1 MSFLMFYQDFP
12 FLEVVKHEL
21 SWEPGNTCNPIFCTI
36 KKKVFCFEMFSK
48 AKSLFL
54 VPLMYKHW
62 FFQLWRMNFLSSTM
76 VISFDK
82 VISFDIQTGKWLWV
96 LFLDEVRQI
105 LRSCAESL
113 SCSPTLSVVD
123 PLSCAEFLS
132 SCCVNGS
139 CLFGG
144 VHFLLDQRT
153 ELHLWSLKVAGGGC
167 RGRWSG
173 WVCPLWALHGWFQ
186 LGSCVWSVAQSLQ
199 MAPFGVQNEW
209 FIFNTPQRF
218 AAFVTTLVITLAVIL
233 ISNFRFYAL
242 FPMW

>member
-113 SCSPTLSVVD
+113 SCSPTLGVVD
-123 PLSCAEFLS
+123 PLNFWAAAVSMAAVCLVEFISCWINELNFTCGAWKWQEEDA
-132 SCCVNGS
+132 
-139 CLFGG
+139 G
-144 VHFLLDQRT
+144 VGDG
-153 ELHLWSLKVAGGGC
+153 VAGFVLYELC
-167 RGRWSG
+167 MADSSWDLVSG
-173 WVCPLWALHGWFQ
+173 ALHKAFKWH
-186 LGSCVWSVAQSLQ
+186 LLVYRMSDLYLILHKDLQ
-199 MAPFGVQNEW
+199 PLLQHW
-209 FIFNTPQRF
+209 
-218 AAFVTTLVITLAVIL
+218 L
-233 ISNFRFYAL
+233 
-242 FPMW
+242 